1 MALGGELFVA
11 RRKAGVEVERVYRSN
26 FNRSNISTT
35 LDDDFTA
42 DKGAIYQID
51 YSWYGYGIILFTL
64 VDQTADDLRNTSPR
78 QEGVVV
84 HAIGVDK
91 ETSTADPNQP
101 INVQADNGA
110 NGEDVRIRVGGRQ
123 FSVFGKKSSESRITS
138 QFRGGV
144 DVDETE
150 WTYVMSWRRDPNEFA
165 NSRIDI
171 ESFDTIQTADTR
183 FAFVINPTLSG
194 TNYVLPEL
202 TPDDE
207 TLLQVSTTG
216 SFDGLNTGIKTWE
229 GLTEGAGGRNRAGSS
244 ADVSIN
250 LGQDVEFA
258 LIARGKAGNS
268 TVDATIR
275 MAEDY

>member
-1 MALGGELFVA
+1 MDAITKLIL
-11 RRKAGVEVERVYRSN
+11 VEVLV
-26 FNRSNISTT
+26 
-35 LDDDFTA
+35 
-42 DKGAIYQID
+42 
-51 YSWYGYGIILFTL
+51 FTL
-64 VDQTADDLRNTSPR
+64 RKNIQIRMYLSL
-78 QEGVVV
+78 
-84 HAIGVDK
+84 I
-91 ETSTADPNQP
+91 
-101 INVQADNGA
+101 
-110 NGEDVRIRVGGRQ
+110 RIRLPVQSVKKHLKIISLVGHLRTR
-123 FSVFGKKSSESRITS
+123 KITFAQEIVKMS
-138 QFRGGV
+138 LS
-144 DVDETE
+144 
-150 WTYVMSWRRDPNEFA
+150 VMSWRRDPNEFA